1 MKLSL
6 PFSKTKRYLTGM
18 DWVIG
23 ALNDM
28 NRRTTGGTNA
38 FQIVLE
44 LDGPFD
50 AGRFRS
56 AITDFGRKFPVL
68 GGIIARDWNFAP
80 YWKMPRQGCAPPVV
94 VEVETVAEEDILTA
108 LARSANSPFPGR
120 RDHVVFR
127 VFSTGVQRHFV
138 AMQFDHCLFDAHG
151 AEAFLELFHRAY
163 RGEDCSARLA
173 GISLTEPAH
182 LCNWMRK
189 FEAGKLLVRLLRSLA
204 GIEMVTFRRQ
214 LKLKGRGFKFAL
226 LKFDERETQAMTDRA
241 YREAGF
247 LMFMPYA
254 LTAAV
259 QALDAAR
266 RRNGIAGK
274 DYLVSVSVD
283 LRTPDAVAAK
293 LFFNHVSFMFFRVP
307 VAAAG
312 DRKQVLD
319 AVRAQMYEQIKSGF
333 PHALAESSL
342 LMRIVPMSVLGWLM
356 LRPLRGECT
365 SLGFTYVG
373 KGGYACPEF
382 MEARVVNLFHMP
394 LVPAPPGMGL
404 VVNQTGNRMNAV
416 LSYLDGMFSD
426 EDIRNIKDDLRRG
439 L

>member
-1 MKLSL
+1 MKVSL
-6 PFSKTKRYLTGM
+6 PFSSTKRYLTGM

-23 ALNDM
+23 ALNEIS
-28 NRRTTGGTNA
+28 RRTTGGTNA
-38 FQIVLE
+38 SQIVIE

-50 AGRFRS
+50 AERFRS

-68 GGIIARDWNFAP
+68 GGIIGRDWNFAP
-80 YWKMPRQGCAPPVV
+80 CWKMPRPGSAPAVA
-94 VEVETVAEEDILTA
+94 VEIETVAEADILAA
-108 LARSANSPFPGR
+108 LTRSANAPFPGR
-120 RDHVVFR
+120 RDHLVFR
-127 VFSTGVQRHFV
+127 VFLTGGPRHFV

-151 AEAFLELFHRAY
+151 AEAFLELFHRSY

-189 FEAGKLLVRLLRSLA
+189 FEAGKLLVRKVRSFTDAALVIFQRKGKLRGRA
-204 GIEMVTFRRQ
+204 FR
-214 LKLKGRGFKFAL
+214 FAV
-226 LKFDERETQAMTDRA
+226 LKFDEQETQAITDRA

-254 LTAAV
+254 LTAVV
-259 QALDAAR
+259 QALDAVR
-266 RRNGIAGK
+266 RRNGIAGN

-283 LRTPDAVAAK
+283 LRTPDTAAAK
-293 LFFNHVSFMFFRVP
+293 MFFNHVSFLFFRVP

-312 DRKQVLD
+312 DRRQALD
-319 AVRAQMYEQIKSGF
+319 AVRTQMYEQIKSGF
-333 PHALAESSL
+333 PQAMAESSM
-342 LMRIVPMSVLGWLM
+342 LMRIVPMSVLGRLM
-356 LRPLRGECT
+356 LKPLRGEFA
-365 SLGFTYVG
+365 SLGFTCIG

-382 MEARVVNLFHMP
+382 MEARVANLFHMP
-394 LVPAPPGMGL
+394 LVPAPPGLGL
-404 VVNQTGNRMNAV
+404 VVNHTGKRMNV
-416 LSYLDGMFSD
+416 TLSYLDGMFSD